1 MCASEAS
8 KPAAVVLHLGF
19 WFLQLTG
26 CLVLLA
32 KEQAN
37 THDDEHIPASSVID
51 PLFCMQM
58 AEMHEGR
65 GSLFT
70 AMQGYLLWAVGGRNK
85 FAFHDSTECYHPAQ
99 DVWLAGPQMSRKRF
113 AAAGGVLNNA
123 VYVTGGFD
131 GQSYTNSCEKLDA
144 REGKWSLVS
153 YWATCHCMSLFAACL
168 LLICLWYVCY

>member
-1 MCASEAS
+1 M
-8 KPAAVVLHLGF
+8 
-19 WFLQLTG
+19 T
-26 CLVLLA
+26 
-32 KEQAN
+32 
-37 THDDEHIPASSVID
+37 D
-51 PLFCMQM
+51 
-58 AEMHEGR
+58 MHEGR

-99 DVWLAGPQMSRKRF
+99 DVWLSGPQMSRKRF

-153 YWATCHCMSLFAACL
+153 
-168 LLICLWYVCY
+168 